1 MELKQLL
8 ELKVG
13 KLNLSKIIVAYLVGN
28 LINQEMGIV
37 LALHMSLVQF
47 FDIVLDDECE
57 CNKNK
62 IIKI

>member
-28 LINQEMGIV
+28 LINQEMGIA
-37 LALHMSLVQF
+37 LALHMTLVQF